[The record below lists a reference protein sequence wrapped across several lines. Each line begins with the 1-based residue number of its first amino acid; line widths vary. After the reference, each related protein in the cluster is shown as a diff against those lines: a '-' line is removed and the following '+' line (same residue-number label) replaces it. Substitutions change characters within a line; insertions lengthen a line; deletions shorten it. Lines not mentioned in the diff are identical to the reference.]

1 MLPVL
6 EALVV
11 LGLPVADPAEEVDL
25 AAGGLEVPVVA
36 DPVVVQAALLLAVV
50 PGEPVA
56 VVAAVGSLPRLLL
69 LA

>member
-1 MLPVL
+1 LLLDPGVQ
-6 EALVV
+6 VV
-11 LGLPVADPAEEVDL
+11 LGLPVAVPAEEVVL
-25 AAGGLEVPVVA
+25 AAGDLEVPVVA
-36 DPVVVQAALLLAVV
+36 DPVVVLAALLLAVF